1 MSRSDKISSDIRITP
16 EVLFACPFF
25 MEIRGNKKDQ
35 KLFKEVVNHY
45 MMAREDLDTRIKD
58 WDKKVELF
66 YSHIDENGWPYQSEV
81 FVPQT
86 FTSLFEKMARLNG
99 GKPVGRLVPRE
110 GADVVSAKVNNA
122 LLSFQWDDASRVDN
136 QPMGAKWALMDLN
149 ARIYGASFGLVKWR
163 YETDK
168 NGKVIFDGPTLKV
181 LNNRDCLPNPAYS
194 TVKNWFQY
202 RDYLTIKE
210 MEQVNDVSGGKAKYK
225 NLDAL
230 RKSLEESEKGG
241 DIRESNYSPKGKA
254 ILGLT
259 DYLGR
264 DESPDFK
271 IIEIIHELRDDRI
284 ISFAPKHG
292 VIVRDDENPY
302 KHQRIP
308 IVLLKYIPVDDDIYG
323 LSEIQPIEK
332 IQKALNSL
340 TSQFIDS
347 INMDLYRILQVRTPA
362 VQMHT
367 LEWGPGKIWE
377 MNNPGQDVVP
387 LEHSM
392 ASTNQFVNVYTV
404 LTSMLKEA
412 VGETSAATSTLKP
425 FSSEKTATE
434 VRSLETTRS
443 VRDNFNQIFQ
453 SEAIKLQTL
462 LWQQMNQQFI
472 FSDPSKEVYILRVV
486 GRDMMNEFKQLGLD
500 RTIGDT
506 SESEMEINMTRIAS
520 GMEPDIK
527 QVPLYPVSVNGETV
541 PKFNIDQTG
550 EGGELYIVPEDLVGV
565 YDFMIDVEPMASFN
579 GKEEITALQQA
590 LYLFENPNIIQQL
603 TMERKQVKMSEILTD
618 FFEKLGLKG
627 AEKYFAESNYGQ
639 ETQPAGNEAGTG
651 GGAPSGAQGIPGMG
665 GSGAMAQGAGI
676 PQLG

>member
-1 MSRSDKISSDIRITP
+1 MI
-16 EVLFACPFF
+16 
-25 MEIRGNKKDQ
+25 IRGTNKEQ
-35 KLFKEVVNHY
+35 KLFSELMNHY
-45 MMAREDLDTRIKD
+45 NIAREDLDARIKD

-66 YSHIDENGWPYQSEV
+66 YSHIDESGWPYQSEV

-99 GKPVGRLVPRE
+99 GKPRGKLIPRE
-110 GADVVSAKVNNA
+110 GADVVSAKINNA

-136 QPMGAKWALMDLN
+136 QAMGAKIALMDLN
-149 ARIYGASFGLVKWR
+149 TRLYGASFGLVKWR

-168 NGKVIFDGPTLKV
+168 EGKVIFDGPVLKV

-194 TVKNWFQY
+194 NIKNWFQY

-210 MEQVNDVSGGKAKYK
+210 MEQVNDVSGESSNYK
-225 NLDAL
+225 NLGEL
-230 RKSLEESEKGG
+230 RKSLRDSEKGG
-241 DIRESNYSPKGKA
+241 DIREVNYSPRGKT
-254 ILGLT
+254 IMGLT

-271 IIEIIHELRDDRI
+271 IIEIVHELRDDRV
-284 ISFAPKHG
+284 ISFAPRHG
-292 VIVRDDENPY
+292 VIVQDKPNPY
-302 KHQRIP
+302 KHGRIP
-308 IVLLKYIPVDDDIYG
+308 VVLLKYIPVDDDIYG

-387 LEHSM
+387 LDHSM

-404 LTSMLKEA
+404 LTAMLKEA
-412 VGETSAATSTLKP
+412 LGETSAATSTLKP
-425 FSSEKTATE
+425 FSAEKTATE

-453 SEAIKLQTL
+453 SEAIKLMTL

-486 GRDMMNEFKQLGLD
+486 GRDVMNEFKQLGLD
-500 RTIGDT
+500 RMIPDM
-506 SESEMEINMTRIAS
+506 SDEEMAIHESSVLS
-520 GMEPDIK
+520 GMEPNIMET
-527 QVPLYPVSVNGETV
+527 PAYPVDVNGETL
-541 PKFNIDQTG
+541 PKLNIDQTG
-550 EGGELYIVPEDLVGV
+550 EGAELYIVPDDLSGS
-565 YDFMIDVEPMASFN
+565 YDFIIDVEPMASFN
-579 GKEEITALQQA
+579 SKEEVTALQQA
-590 LYLFENPNIIQQL
+590 LFLFENPNVIQQVAQ
-603 TMERKQVKMSEILTD
+603 EGKQIKMSEILTE
-618 FFEKLGLKG
+618 FFEKMGLKG
-627 AEKYFAESNYGQ
+627 AEKYFTNIKYDQSQ
-639 ETQPAGNEAGTG
+639 TQPAGGIQGPG
-651 GGAPSGAQGIPGMG
+651 GGAAGGAQGVQGMEG
-665 GSGAMAQGAGI
+665 LGAMAQGQGLS
-676 PQLG
+676 QLG